1 MKRNIR
7 WLILSGLMASALL
20 GVSAFR
26 GGGSGIVPKVHAKE
40 NDENRGCSVASLNGA
55 YGLYRSGTR
64 SGDPVAAVG
73 LATFDG
79 NGFSTARQTTR
90 RNGVTTSDLFVDP
103 PVEGTYEVDPDCAGR
118 GLQPDGTVFVH
129 FVVVDGGKELF
140 FTSVVPGLTA
150 TGVMEKIN

>member
-7 WLILSGLMASALL
+7 WLILSGLMASTLL

-26 GGGSGIVPKVHAKE
+26 GGGSGIVAKVHAKE

-103 PVEGTYEVDPDCAGR
+103 PAEGTYEVDPDCAGR
-118 GLQPDGTVFVH
+118 GRQSDGTVFVH

-150 TGVMEKIN
+150 TGVMKKIN